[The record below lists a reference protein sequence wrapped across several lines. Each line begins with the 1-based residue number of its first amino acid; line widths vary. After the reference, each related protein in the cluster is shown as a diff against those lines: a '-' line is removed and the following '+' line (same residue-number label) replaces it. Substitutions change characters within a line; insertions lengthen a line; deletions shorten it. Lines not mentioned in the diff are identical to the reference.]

1 MQRVYLSYLI
11 NPDTPAFPGEPTLH
25 VKQTTEINDTS
36 VYNSF
41 VCSVPNHCG
50 THYDGPWH
58 FNPNGAKITDLPIE
72 YFWFD
77 KVVVIDAPK
86 KDGDCGVFPKDLEP
100 YKDKIADAELLII
113 KTGYTKVR
121 AEDTKKY
128 QYNGP
133 YLTPEVAQYL
143 IDNFPKLRT
152 VGGDFISI
160 GTPAN
165 DLAAKTHQIL
175 HGCHSKK
182 FITDIE
188 DMDLSVLYEKDVKVN
203 KVVTAPLRIE
213 GLDSSQVTIMAE
225 IEVA

>member
-1 MQRVYLSYLI
+1 
-11 NPDTPAFPGEPTLH
+11 
-25 VKQTTEINDTS
+25 
-36 VYNSF
+36 
-41 VCSVPNHCG
+41 
-50 THYDGPWH
+50 
-58 FNPNGAKITDLPIE
+58 
-72 YFWFD
+72 
-77 KVVVIDAPK
+77 VVIDAPK
-86 KDGDCGVFPKDLEP
+86 KDGDCG
-100 YKDKIADAELLII
+100 DKIADAELLII

-143 IDNFPKLRT
+143 IDNFQN
-152 VGGDFISI
+152 F
-160 GTPAN
+160 
-165 DLAAKTHQIL
+165 
-175 HGCHSKK
+175 K
-182 FITDIE
+182 FFDIE